1 MAVVELELYR
11 TEGLG
16 DKINKKAGNPVSYLF
31 PPGFEIV
38 VAINVDEKND
48 PIFKAYT
55 QNEHL
60 KNIIDVACKNPG
72 GKGQTAIKNFIANFA
87 GGLNTINGFVNQGRL
102 DEAEAS
108 YLNFFRN
115 EVFGPHVEGIIE
127 AMVIDIDAALKEQ
140 KDIKKQYK
148 GYQLK
153 TAGKIVFTSAGLA
166 LNVTVN
172 AIVIGTSGFHFGAG
186 TVLSVIGL
194 SKSVIALADIAVDL
208 LKSTDRAINEAVSVF
223 ETVLADHNKKN
234 KGWKWEQFGNAKQF
248 TEEMINTV
256 IHELTALPKP
266 FDTLDRAREK
276 LTLAESKL
284 AGTGVQLIK
293 LGRKIT
299 KIKNKIAKLQERIEA
314 ASRDAAGLKTPK
326 GMKLDMKKL
335 VATKRQLE
343 VFEQKLGKKDDVYVG
358 RKVRLKAVREAFDAI
373 KKEHTITEKTNTAL
387 KVALLALQA
396 AASVATMDFGSLM
409 SVTTTV
415 ADIGISLAGNVYDKA
430 VDLYAQSETEGDGGA
445 E

>member
-1 MAVVELELYR
+1 MAIVELVLYQ

-16 DKINKKAGNPVSYLF
+16 AKINKKAGNPVNYLF
-31 PPGFEIV
+31 PPDFEIV
-38 VAINVDEKND
+38 VAILADEKTD

-55 QNEHL
+55 KNEHL
-60 KNIIDVACKNPG
+60 KNIIDVACENPG
-72 GKGQTAIKNFIANFA
+72 GKGQAAIKKFIADFGA
-87 GGLNTINGFVNQGRL
+87 GLRDINGFVNQGRL
-102 DEAEAS
+102 DEAEDA
-108 YLNFFRN
+108 YLNFFRD
-115 EVFGPHVEGIIE
+115 EVFRLHVEGVIK
-127 AMVIDIDAALKEQ
+127 AMVSDVDAALKEQ
-140 KDIKKQYK
+140 KDIQKEYKKYK
-148 GYQLK
+148 LQV
-153 TAGKIVFTSAGLA
+153 AGKIIFTSAGLA

-194 SKSVIALADIAVDL
+194 SKSVIALADIAIVL
-208 LKSTDRAINEAVSVF
+208 LKSTDRAINEAVNVF
-223 ETVLADHNKKN
+223 ETVLADHNKKD

-248 TEEMINTV
+248 TGEMINTV

-266 FDTLDRAREK
+266 FDTLDKAREK
-276 LTLAESKL
+276 LSLAESKL
-284 AGTGVQLIK
+284 AGTGVALIN

-314 ASRDAAGLKTPK
+314 ASSDAAGLKTPK

-358 RKVRLKAVREAFDAI
+358 RKVRIKAVREAFDAI

-415 ADIGISLAGNVYDKA
+415 ADIGITLAGTAYDKA
-430 VDLYAQSETEGDGGA
+430 VDLYAQSETEGAGEAG
-445 E
+445 